1 MIAIRLGIPTQGLI
15 FCCAAIVVQAQPEL
29 PQWRVSPAPALTI
42 GGDGAPST
50 EFSRI
55 AAAVRLTKGEIVVAD
70 GATQQLRLF
79 DGQGRFLR
87 SFGRARATEEL
98 ESLLL
103 AVESS
108 ITAQSV
114 FGGAAVRARG
124 SAPLSPDSGDSRGV
138 DKSGTGYG
146 QTGDR

>member
-1 MIAIRLGIPTQGLI
+1 MIVIRLGIPTEGLI

-70 GATQQLRLF
+70 GAAQQLRLF
-79 DGQGRFLR
+79 DGQGRFC
-87 SFGRARATEEL
+87 
-98 ESLLL
+98 
-103 AVESS
+103 
-108 ITAQSV
+108 
-114 FGGAAVRARG
+114 GASDAGVLGRG
-124 SAPLSPDSGDSRGV
+124 SSGHCTGWGALATLCLSMTLGSDELR
-138 DKSGTGYG
+138 T
-146 QTGDR
+146 